1 MSRSRILL
9 ATSALTALAL
19 AACGPNDPVEELED
33 GGIHLPGGA
42 EDGGDQEDPA
52 ATQKELLGSI
62 SDAFDSASR
71 EFDIPAEI
79 LKSIAYAETRWEM
92 VIGEQEFEGQQP
104 AFGVMGLREQQV
116 ARAAELAGVTEIE
129 AKFVGAANIR
139 AAAAL
144 LDELAEGRTFDRKSI
159 GAWAPV
165 VAAYSGIEDL
175 EGQANYVHTEVYEA
189 VRNGI
194 EIQTLDGVMAAM
206 SGVDIQPD
214 FQAPTPPPQA
224 AQGPDYS
231 KAIWRPSPNYSARPS
246 GTAGK
251 VTLVIIH
258 TCEGAYSGCW
268 SWLNNTQSGA
278 SAHYVVNSTGS
289 EISQLV
295 RESHKAWHIAA
306 TYKCSLNGGK
316 YCSRDGS
323 SSNNFTVGIEHAGYG
338 SQKTWDNGLLD
349 ASAKL
354 TCDITKDH
362 GITRDKYHIVGHGQ
376 LQPYNRTDPG
386 PNWPWTNYIQR
397 VNNACG
403 AAPPPEPEP
412 QPQPQP
418 QPNPDPNQS
427 TIIID
432 SNNNSNN
439 QSVAKIEVSGNWTS
453 SSATPGYF
461 NTGYWHAN
469 TAAVSDGATFSFY
482 MPNDA
487 TKTIDAWWVAGSN
500 RAAAAPFV
508 IFNAAGTKLGTVNV
522 DQRSNGSKWVQLG
535 SWNFTKGW
543 NKVVLSR
550 WTAEG
555 SVVIA
560 DAVRV
565 R

>member
-231 KAIWRPSPNYSARPS
+231 KAIWRPSPNYSARPPAPPARS
-246 GTAGK
+246 DGHHPHLRGRLLRLLGLARQHPVGRQRPLRRQGGRLRDLPARQGVEQGLAHRRQPTSAASTA
-251 VTLVIIH
+251 
-258 TCEGAYSGCW
+258 
-268 SWLNNTQSGA
+268 A
-278 SAHYVVNSTGS
+278 SPT
-289 EISQLV
+289 
-295 RESHKAWHIAA
+295 AA
-306 TYKCSLNGGK
+306 GRL
-316 YCSRDGS
+316 
-323 SSNNFTVGIEHAGYG
+323 SSNNFTVGIEHAGF
-338 SQKTWDNGLLD
+338 
-349 ASAKL
+349 AKQAR
-354 TCDITKDH
+354 
-362 GITRDKYHIVGHGQ
+362 G
-376 LQPYNRTDPG
+376 
-386 PNWPWTNYIQR
+386 
-397 VNNACG
+397 
-403 AAPPPEPEP
+403 
-412 QPQPQP
+412 
-418 QPNPDPNQS
+418 
-427 TIIID
+427 
-432 SNNNSNN
+432 
-439 QSVAKIEVSGNWTS
+439 
-453 SSATPGYF
+453 TP
-461 NTGYWHAN
+461 T
-469 TAAVSDGATFSFY
+469 
-482 MPNDA
+482 
-487 TKTIDAWWVAGSN
+487 
-500 RAAAAPFV
+500 
-508 IFNAAGTKLGTVNV
+508 
-522 DQRSNGSKWVQLG
+522 
-535 SWNFTKGW
+535 
-543 NKVVLSR
+543 
-550 WTAEG
+550 
-555 SVVIA
+555 
-560 DAVRV
+560 
-565 R
+565 